1 MRRSHQTTQRKNR
14 TTRWSRLDQ
23 LRMLVISKS
32 RIAYKLKDMVSAM
45 RKTLL
50 NSRS

>member
-1 MRRSHQTTQRKNR
+1 MKKILKSKNKKNR
-14 TTRWSRLDQ
+14 VKKWSKMDQ

-32 RIAYKLKDMVSAM
+32 RIAYKLKDMISAI

-50 NSRS
+50 RRL